1 MKTSREHMLLVALR
15 LFAQKGYEATS
26 IFDIA
31 HELEITKGAIYKHFK
46 NKQDILD
53 AIISKMEEN
62 DQRFA
67 EQFIMP
73 IHVLSLEELEA
84 YQKVTIKQVIDFS
97 LAMFTYWTEDEFAS
111 LFRKMLTI
119 EQYEKAFDDL
129 KITDAFIAAMNL
141 ISRANKYIDETT
153 PWALAKDET
162 KVEELKSV
170 MSHLANVLYISG
182 VLLQP
187 VLTHAPKELFRQ
199 LGVPGSLQN
208 YESIRNFGVLGDVD
222 VTKGNPLFPRLDA
235 KVEVEFIASLMQK
248 K

>member
-1 MKTSREHMLLVALR
+1 MKTSKENMLLVALR

-31 HELEITKGAIYKHFK
+31 HELQITKGAIYKHFK

-97 LAMFTYWTEDEFAS
+97 LAMFNYWTEDEFAS

-119 EQYEKAFDDL
+119 EQYHDKKMNLLYQNYLGDGPYQYILDIFKTMELKDYKEKALLFYGPMFSLYSLSDIDL
-129 KITDAFIAAMNL
+129 
-141 ISRANKYIDETT
+141 E
-153 PWALAKDET
+153 LAKERLQ
-162 KVEELKSV
+162 K
-170 MSHLANVLYISG
+170 HFQY
-182 VLLQP
+182 LL
-187 VLTHAPKELFRQ
+187 E
-199 LGVPGSLQN
+199 
-208 YESIRNFGVLGDVD
+208 
-222 VTKGNPLFPRLDA
+222 RL
-235 KVEVEFIASLMQK
+235 V
-248 K
+248 

>member
-1 MKTSREHMLLVALR
+1 MLLIALR

-31 HELEITKGAIYKHFK
+31 HELQITKGAIYKHFK

-73 IHVLSLEELEA
+73 IHVLSLEEKEA

-97 LAMFTYWTEDEFAS
+97 LAMFTYWAEDEFAS

-119 EQYEKAFDDL
+119 EQYHDEKMNLLYQNYLGDGPYQYILDIFKTMELKDYEEKALLFYGPMFSLYSLSDIDL
-129 KITDAFIAAMNL
+129 
-141 ISRANKYIDETT
+141 E
-153 PWALAKDET
+153 LAKERLQ
-162 KVEELKSV
+162 K
-170 MSHLANVLYISG
+170 HFQY
-182 VLLQP
+182 LL
-187 VLTHAPKELFRQ
+187 E
-199 LGVPGSLQN
+199 
-208 YESIRNFGVLGDVD
+208 
-222 VTKGNPLFPRLDA
+222 RL
-235 KVEVEFIASLMQK
+235 V
-248 K
+248 

>member
-1 MKTSREHMLLVALR
+1 MKTSKEHMLLVALR

-31 HELEITKGAIYKHFK
+31 QELQITKGAIYKHFK

-84 YQKVTIKQVIDFS
+84 YQKVTMKQVIDFS

-119 EQYEKAFDDL
+119 EQYHDKKMNLLYQNYLGDGPYQYILDIFKTMELKDYEEKALLFYGPMFSLYSLSDIDL
-129 KITDAFIAAMNL
+129 
-141 ISRANKYIDETT
+141 E
-153 PWALAKDET
+153 LAKERLQ
-162 KVEELKSV
+162 KHFQ
-170 MSHLANVLYISG
+170 HLL
-182 VLLQP
+182 
-187 VLTHAPKELFRQ
+187 E
-199 LGVPGSLQN
+199 
-208 YESIRNFGVLGDVD
+208 
-222 VTKGNPLFPRLDA
+222 RL
-235 KVEVEFIASLMQK
+235 V
-248 K
+248 

>member
-1 MKTSREHMLLVALR
+1 MKTSKENMLLIALR

-31 HELEITKGAIYKHFK
+31 HELQITKGAIYKHFK

-73 IHVLSLEELEA
+73 IHVLSLEEKEA

-119 EQYEKAFDDL
+119 EQYHDKKMNLLYQNYLGDGPYQYILDIFKTMELKDYEEKALLFYGPMFSLYSLSDIDL
-129 KITDAFIAAMNL
+129 
-141 ISRANKYIDETT
+141 E
-153 PWALAKDET
+153 LAKERLQ
-162 KVEELKSV
+162 K
-170 MSHLANVLYISG
+170 HFQY
-182 VLLQP
+182 LL
-187 VLTHAPKELFRQ
+187 E
-199 LGVPGSLQN
+199 
-208 YESIRNFGVLGDVD
+208 
-222 VTKGNPLFPRLDA
+222 RL
-235 KVEVEFIASLMQK
+235 V
-248 K
+248 

>member
-1 MKTSREHMLLVALR
+1 MKTSKENMLLVALR

-31 HELEITKGAIYKHFK
+31 QELQITKGAIYKHFK

-73 IHVLSLEELEA
+73 IHVLSLEEKEA

-119 EQYEKAFDDL
+119 EQYHDKKMNLLYQNYLGDGPYQYILDIFKTMELKDYEEKALLFYGPMFSLYSLSDIDL
-129 KITDAFIAAMNL
+129 
-141 ISRANKYIDETT
+141 E
-153 PWALAKDET
+153 LAKERLQ
-162 KVEELKSV
+162 K
-170 MSHLANVLYISG
+170 HFQY
-182 VLLQP
+182 LL
-187 VLTHAPKELFRQ
+187 E
-199 LGVPGSLQN
+199 
-208 YESIRNFGVLGDVD
+208 
-222 VTKGNPLFPRLDA
+222 RL
-235 KVEVEFIASLMQK
+235 V
-248 K
+248 

>member
-1 MKTSREHMLLVALR
+1 MKTSKENMLLVALR

-73 IHVLSLEELEA
+73 IHVLSLEEKEA
-84 YQKVTIKQVIDFS
+84 YQKVTMKQVIDFS
-97 LAMFTYWTEDEFAS
+97 IAMFTYWTEDEFAS

-119 EQYEKAFDDL
+119 EQYHDK
-129 KITDAFIAAMNL
+129 KMNL
-141 ISRANKYIDETT
+141 LYQNYLGDGPYQYILDIFKTMELKDYEEKSLIFYG
-153 PWALAKDET
+153 PMFSLYSLSDIDLELAKERLQ
-162 KVEELKSV
+162 K
-170 MSHLANVLYISG
+170 HFQY
-182 VLLQP
+182 LL
-187 VLTHAPKELFRQ
+187 E
-199 LGVPGSLQN
+199 
-208 YESIRNFGVLGDVD
+208 
-222 VTKGNPLFPRLDA
+222 RL
-235 KVEVEFIASLMQK
+235 V
-248 K
+248 

>member
-1 MKTSREHMLLVALR
+1 MKTSKENMILVALR

-31 HELEITKGAIYKHFK
+31 HELQITKGAIYKHFK

-73 IHVLSLEELEA
+73 IHVLSLEEKEA

-119 EQYEKAFDDL
+119 EQYHDEKMNLLYQNYLGDGPYQYILDIFKTMELKDYEEKALLFYGPMFSLYSLSDIDL
-129 KITDAFIAAMNL
+129 
-141 ISRANKYIDETT
+141 E
-153 PWALAKDET
+153 LAKERLQ
-162 KVEELKSV
+162 KHFQ
-170 MSHLANVLYISG
+170 HLL
-182 VLLQP
+182 
-187 VLTHAPKELFRQ
+187 E
-199 LGVPGSLQN
+199 
-208 YESIRNFGVLGDVD
+208 
-222 VTKGNPLFPRLDA
+222 RL
-235 KVEVEFIASLMQK
+235 V
-248 K
+248 

>member
-1 MKTSREHMLLVALR
+1 MKTSKEHMLLVALR

-119 EQYEKAFDDL
+119 EQYHDEKMNLLYQNYLGDGPYQYILDIFKTMELKDYEEKALLFYGPMFSLYSLSD
-129 KITDAFIAAMNL
+129 
-141 ISRANKYIDETT
+141 IDFE
-153 PWALAKDET
+153 LAK
-162 KVEELKSV
+162 KRLQK
-170 MSHLANVLYISG
+170 HFQY
-182 VLLQP
+182 LL
-187 VLTHAPKELFRQ
+187 E
-199 LGVPGSLQN
+199 
-208 YESIRNFGVLGDVD
+208 
-222 VTKGNPLFPRLDA
+222 RL
-235 KVEVEFIASLMQK
+235 V
-248 K
+248 

>member
-119 EQYEKAFDDL
+119 EQYHDEKMNLLYQNYLGDGPYQYILDIFKTMELKDYEEKALIFYGPMFSLYSLSDIDL
-129 KITDAFIAAMNL
+129 
-141 ISRANKYIDETT
+141 E
-153 PWALAKDET
+153 LAKER
-162 KVEELKSV
+162 
-170 MSHLANVLYISG
+170 
-182 VLLQP
+182 LQKHFQHM
-187 VLTHAPKELFRQ
+187 LE
-199 LGVPGSLQN
+199 
-208 YESIRNFGVLGDVD
+208 
-222 VTKGNPLFPRLDA
+222 RL
-235 KVEVEFIASLMQK
+235 V
-248 K
+248 

>member
-1 MKTSREHMLLVALR
+1 MKTSKENMLLVALR

-31 HELEITKGAIYKHFK
+31 QELQITKGAIYKHFK

-73 IHVLSLEELEA
+73 IHVLSLEEKEA

-119 EQYEKAFDDL
+119 EQYHDKKMNLLYQNYLGDGPYQYILDIFKTMELKDYEEKALLFYGPMFSLYSLSDIDL
-129 KITDAFIAAMNL
+129 
-141 ISRANKYIDETT
+141 E
-153 PWALAKDET
+153 LAK
-162 KVEELKSV
+162 KRLQK
-170 MSHLANVLYISG
+170 HFQY
-182 VLLQP
+182 LL
-187 VLTHAPKELFRQ
+187 E
-199 LGVPGSLQN
+199 
-208 YESIRNFGVLGDVD
+208 
-222 VTKGNPLFPRLDA
+222 RL
-235 KVEVEFIASLMQK
+235 V
-248 K
+248 

>member
-31 HELEITKGAIYKHFK
+31 QELQITKGAIYKHFK

-84 YQKVTIKQVIDFS
+84 YQKVTMKQVIDFS
-97 LAMFTYWTEDEFAS
+97 IAMFTYWTEDEFAS

-119 EQYEKAFDDL
+119 EQYHDKKMNLLYQNYLGDGPYQYILDIFKTMELKDYEEKALLFYGPIFSLYSLSDIDL
-129 KITDAFIAAMNL
+129 
-141 ISRANKYIDETT
+141 E
-153 PWALAKDET
+153 LAKER
-162 KVEELKSV
+162 
-170 MSHLANVLYISG
+170 
-182 VLLQP
+182 LQKHFQHM
-187 VLTHAPKELFRQ
+187 LE
-199 LGVPGSLQN
+199 
-208 YESIRNFGVLGDVD
+208 
-222 VTKGNPLFPRLDA
+222 RL
-235 KVEVEFIASLMQK
+235 V
-248 K
+248 

>member
-1 MKTSREHMLLVALR
+1 MKTSKENMLLVALR

-84 YQKVTIKQVIDFS
+84 YQKVTMKQVIDFS

-119 EQYEKAFDDL
+119 EQYHDKKMNLLYQNYLGDGPYQYILDIFKTMELKDYEEKALLFYGPMFSLYSLSDIDL
-129 KITDAFIAAMNL
+129 
-141 ISRANKYIDETT
+141 E
-153 PWALAKDET
+153 LAKERLQ
-162 KVEELKSV
+162 KHFQ
-170 MSHLANVLYISG
+170 HLL
-182 VLLQP
+182 
-187 VLTHAPKELFRQ
+187 E
-199 LGVPGSLQN
+199 
-208 YESIRNFGVLGDVD
+208 
-222 VTKGNPLFPRLDA
+222 RL
-235 KVEVEFIASLMQK
+235 V
-248 K
+248 

>member
-119 EQYEKAFDDL
+119 EQYHDEKMNLLYQNYLGDGPYQYILDIFKTMELKDYEEKALIFYGPMFSLYSLSDIDL
-129 KITDAFIAAMNL
+129 
-141 ISRANKYIDETT
+141 E
-153 PWALAKDET
+153 LAKERLQ
-162 KVEELKSV
+162 K
-170 MSHLANVLYISG
+170 HFQY
-182 VLLQP
+182 LL
-187 VLTHAPKELFRQ
+187 E
-199 LGVPGSLQN
+199 
-208 YESIRNFGVLGDVD
+208 
-222 VTKGNPLFPRLDA
+222 RL
-235 KVEVEFIASLMQK
+235 V
-248 K
+248 

>member
-1 MKTSREHMLLVALR
+1 MKTSKENMLLVALR
-15 LFAQKGYEATS
+15 LFAQKGYGATS

-31 HELEITKGAIYKHFK
+31 HELQITKGAIYKHFK

-73 IHVLSLEELEA
+73 IHVLSLEEKEA

-119 EQYEKAFDDL
+119 EQYHDEKMNLLYQNYLGDGPYQYILDIFKTMELKDYEEKALLFYGPMFSLYSLSDIDL
-129 KITDAFIAAMNL
+129 
-141 ISRANKYIDETT
+141 E
-153 PWALAKDET
+153 LAKERLQ
-162 KVEELKSV
+162 KHFQ
-170 MSHLANVLYISG
+170 HLL
-182 VLLQP
+182 
-187 VLTHAPKELFRQ
+187 E
-199 LGVPGSLQN
+199 
-208 YESIRNFGVLGDVD
+208 
-222 VTKGNPLFPRLDA
+222 RL
-235 KVEVEFIASLMQK
+235 V
-248 K
+248 

>member
-1 MKTSREHMLLVALR
+1 MKTSKENMLLVALR

-31 HELEITKGAIYKHFK
+31 QELQITKGAIYKHFK

-84 YQKVTIKQVIDFS
+84 YQKVTMKQVIDFS
-97 LAMFTYWTEDEFAS
+97 IAMFTYWTEDEFAS

-119 EQYEKAFDDL
+119 EQYHDKKMNLLYQNYLGDGPYQYILDIFKTMELKDYEEKALLFYGPMFSLYSLSDIDL
-129 KITDAFIAAMNL
+129 
-141 ISRANKYIDETT
+141 E
-153 PWALAKDET
+153 LAKER
-162 KVEELKSV
+162 
-170 MSHLANVLYISG
+170 
-182 VLLQP
+182 LQKHFQHM
-187 VLTHAPKELFRQ
+187 LE
-199 LGVPGSLQN
+199 
-208 YESIRNFGVLGDVD
+208 
-222 VTKGNPLFPRLDA
+222 RL
-235 KVEVEFIASLMQK
+235 V
-248 K
+248 

>member
-1 MKTSREHMLLVALR
+1 MKTSKENMLLVALR

-31 HELEITKGAIYKHFK
+31 HELQITKGAIYKHFK

-84 YQKVTIKQVIDFS
+84 YQKVTMKQVIDFS

-119 EQYEKAFDDL
+119 EQYHDKKMNLLYQNYLGDGPYQYILDIFKTMELKDYEEKALLFYGPMFSLYSLSDIDL
-129 KITDAFIAAMNL
+129 
-141 ISRANKYIDETT
+141 E
-153 PWALAKDET
+153 LAKERLQ
-162 KVEELKSV
+162 K
-170 MSHLANVLYISG
+170 HFQY
-182 VLLQP
+182 LL
-187 VLTHAPKELFRQ
+187 E
-199 LGVPGSLQN
+199 
-208 YESIRNFGVLGDVD
+208 
-222 VTKGNPLFPRLDA
+222 RL
-235 KVEVEFIASLMQK
+235 V
-248 K
+248 